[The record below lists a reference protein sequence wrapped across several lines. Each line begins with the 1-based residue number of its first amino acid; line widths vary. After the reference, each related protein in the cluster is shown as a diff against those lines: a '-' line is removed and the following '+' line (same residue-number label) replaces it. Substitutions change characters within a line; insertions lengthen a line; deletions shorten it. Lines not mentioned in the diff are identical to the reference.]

1 MLTKARIASHL
12 SFTLLAVACSSAGTA
27 TPDPDSSATPLGA
40 EGDAPAKRRPGHI
53 LPVKSA
59 DDGKVKTTSFAKLTY
74 RGGPVIPNVK
84 VVTVFWGASVPNQPD
99 INAFFTAVTNSPY
112 FDWLAEYNTPSQKI
126 GRGTLLASYVDPVS
140 GSSSLS
146 DGQIAA
152 ELKKLIGAGKVPKND
167 GNTLYMVYFPPG
179 VTISMGGDSSCSSF
193 CAYHNSDSYGGQNLY
208 YGVMPH
214 LGGACAGGCGGGT
227 EFQNLCS
234 ASSHEMIEAVTDP
247 NVGNGDLAWYDDSQG
262 EIGDICNQE
271 EGTISGFNVQAEWS
285 NKKGACIVTDPNA
298 PNNGGAG
305 GSGAGGSGPG
315 AGGSGPGAGGS
326 GTGAGGSGPGAGG
339 SGNAGSGPGA
349 GGSGVGGSGVG
360 GSGVGGSGT
369 AGSGTGA
376 GGCDTGDSCA
386 HDVCAQGDPL
396 DASCSACAQALCQA
410 DPYCCQQG
418 WDDVCVGEVVSYCGK
433 ACN

>member
-1 MLTKARIASHL
+1 MLTNARIASHL
-12 SFTLLAVACSSAGTA
+12 SIALLAVACSAAGTS
-27 TPDPDSSATPLGA
+27 TPDPDSAATPLGA
-40 EGDAPAKRRPGHI
+40 DGDGTAKRRPGHI
-53 LPVKSA
+53 LPVKSV

-84 VVTVFWGASVPNQPD
+84 IVTVFWGASVPDQAK
-99 INAFFTAVTNSPY
+99 INDFFTAVTDSPY
-112 FDWLAEYNTPSQKI
+112 FDWLAEYNTPTQKI
-126 GRGTLLASYVDPVS
+126 GRGSLVASFVDTP
-140 GSSSLS
+140 SSSSNVS
-146 DGQIAA
+146 DGQVSA
-152 ELKKLIGAGKVPKND
+152 EIKKLIGAGKIPKND

-193 CAYHNSDSYGGQNLY
+193 CAYHNSDTYGGQSLY

-247 NVGNGDLAWYDDSQG
+247 AVGNGNLAWYDDNQG

-271 EGTISGFNVQAEWS
+271 EGTVNGFNVQAEWS
-285 NKKGACIVTDPNA
+285 NKKGSCIVTDPNA

-305 GSGAGGSGPG
+305 GSGAGGSGTG
-315 AGGSGPGAGGS
+315 AGGSGVAGS
-326 GTGAGGSGPGAGG
+326 GTGAGGSGT
-339 SGNAGSGPGA
+339 AGSGA
-349 GGSGVGGSGVG
+349 GGSGVG

-369 AGSGTGA
+369 AGSGPGA
-376 GGCDTGDSCA
+376 GGCDNGGGDTCA
-386 HDVCAQGDPL
+386 HDVCAQGEAL
-396 DASCSACAQALCQA
+396 DASCSSCASSLCQA
-410 DPYCCQQG
+410 DPFCCNQG
-418 WDDVCVGEVVSYCGK
+418 WDDVCVSEVVSYCGQ